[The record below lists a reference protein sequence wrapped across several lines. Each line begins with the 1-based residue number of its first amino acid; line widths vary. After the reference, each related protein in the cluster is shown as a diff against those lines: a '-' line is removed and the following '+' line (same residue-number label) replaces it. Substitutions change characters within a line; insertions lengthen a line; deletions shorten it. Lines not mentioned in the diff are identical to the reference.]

1 MPDPDWSDEHISRA
15 NRFTLHVVLA
25 WVALVTLQAI
35 LVPTGSIGMLLAG
48 VFALGATWLLVH
60 SLFTQVDGL
69 VKTRIA
75 EAEGNAET
83 EDESTAESD

>member
-1 MPDPDWSDEHISRA
+1 MSPDWSNEHVSRA

-35 LVPTGSIGMLLAG
+35 LVPTGTAGALLAG
-48 VFALGATWLLVH
+48 AFALVATWVLVH
-60 SLFTQVDGL
+60 SLFTQVDRL

-75 EAEGNAET
+75 EADGEPAG
-83 EDESTAESD
+83 ESD

>member
-1 MPDPDWSDEHISRA
+1 MATPDWSDEHVSRA

-25 WVALVTLQAI
+25 WVALVTLQAV
-35 LVPTGSIGMLLAG
+35 LVPSGTIGMLLAG

-60 SLFTQVDGL
+60 SLFTQVDAL

-75 EAEGNAET
+75 EADDSA
-83 EDESTAESD
+83 DESAAESD